1 MPAIAQPERPQT
13 QKHRKNPK
21 KSTNNNSDP
30 QKNTIGCAPQ
40 LDYRAGKIQGKQT
53 WQRTKTSESA

>member
-1 MPAIAQPERPQT
+1 MPAKARPGRPQT

-21 KSTNNNSDP
+21 KSTANNSDP

-40 LDYRAGKIQGKQT
+40 LDYSAGKIQGIPT